1 MDERAFSTL
10 EYNKIIVKL
19 SGYASSPMAK
29 ELAESLKPLTVLYDI
44 EKAQDETTEAVSMS
58 IRKGR
63 IPISGFGD
71 VRSEIKRAG
80 MGGALS
86 AAELLKTGRFLSV
99 ASAVKR
105 YAKNENKAEEYII
118 LDELFSLVE
127 TLPVLE
133 GEIAKCILPE
143 GEISDDASGELKAI
157 RRQIRLANE
166 KVRETLN
173 SIIYSQTYKNM
184 LQDPVVTIRNDRYCV
199 PVKIEYKN
207 SFPGMVHDRSNTGST
222 LYIEPLAVVELN
234 NRIKELE
241 AKEKDEIDRIL
252 FMLSAMVSE
261 ECEALKNNLDL
272 LTRLDFIFAKA
283 SLSLEMLASRPVF
296 NNRLY
301 VDIKKARH
309 PLLDPQTVVPTDIYI
324 GDKFTSLLITGP
336 NTGGKTV
343 ALKTLG
349 LFSLMGQAGL
359 HIPAFDNS
367 SLAVFDNVFADIGDE
382 QSIEQN
388 LSTFSGH
395 MSNIVRILG
404 RVTDSSL
411 VLFDELGA
419 GTDPTEGAA
428 LAMAII
434 TSLHGRGIR
443 TAVTTHY
450 SELKAFAIATPG
462 IENASLEFDVETLS
476 PTYKL
481 LIGIPGKSNAFAISK
496 RLGLTDDIIDSAKE
510 YISQENIRF
519 EDIITDLEISRK
531 QVSYEKDRATE
542 YRREAE
548 KLKKE
553 FESQKEKLEAQKE
566 KIIEKAKEEARQ
578 IYKGAKEEADAIIKE
593 IAAKGR
599 ENASYGELSSSR
611 QKITEKISDMSANA
625 LSGGR
630 NLAPPE
636 NLKEGDRVFVV
647 TFGKQGI
654 LLTEPDLNGDVFVQA
669 NNMKMKVP
677 FKDIMS
683 DRTKAPKKQQPKFE
697 TKVKSGK
704 AQNIS
709 PEIDLRGQL
718 VDEALGNVDKYL
730 DDAYLSGLKKVTLIH
745 GKGTGALM
753 NAIRAYLKTNPHV
766 KYSRP
771 GTFGEGEMGVTIV
784 ELM

>member
-1 MDERAFSTL
+1 MDEKAFFTL
-10 EYNKIIVKL
+10 EYNKIIAEL
-19 SGYASSPMAK
+19 SSYAASPMAK
-29 ELAESLKPLTVLYDI
+29 ELAENLKPFTSVYDI
-44 EKAQDETTEAVSMS
+44 EKAQDETTEAASMS
-58 IRKGR
+58 LRKGN
-63 IPISGFGD
+63 IPIRDFGD
-71 VRSEIKRAG
+71 IRNEIKRAD

-86 AAELLKTGRFLSV
+86 ALELLKISGFLGV
-99 ASAVKR
+99 CSAVKR
-105 YAKNENKAEEYII
+105 YAKNENKSEEYKL
-118 LDELFSLVE
+118 LDELFSLIT
-127 TLPVLE
+127 TLPLLE
-133 GEIAKCILPE
+133 GEISKCILPE
-143 GEISDDASGELKAI
+143 GEISDDASGELRGI

-166 KVRETLN
+166 KVRESLN
-173 SIIYSQTYKNM
+173 SVIYSQTYKNM
-184 LQDPVVTIRNDRYCV
+184 LQDPVITIRNNRYCV

-222 LYIEPLAVVELN
+222 LYIEPLSVVELN
-234 NRIKELE
+234 NKIKELE
-241 AKEKDEIDRIL
+241 GKEKEEIERIL

-261 ECEALKNNLDL
+261 ECHAIKNNLEL
-272 LTRLDFIFAKA
+272 MIRIDFIFAKA
-283 SLSLEMLASRPVF
+283 ALSLKMRASRPLF
-296 NNRLY
+296 NEKLY
-301 VDIKKARH
+301 INIKKARH
-309 PLLDPQTVVPTDIYI
+309 PLLDPKTVVPINIYL
-324 GDKFTSLLITGP
+324 GDAFSTLLITGP

-395 MSNIVRILG
+395 MKNVVRILG
-404 RVTDSSL
+404 KVTDNSL

-428 LAMAII
+428 LAMSII
-434 TSLHGRGIR
+434 NSLHERKIR

-450 SELKAFAIATPG
+450 SELKAFAISTEG

-496 RLGLTDDIIDSAKE
+496 RLGLTDEIIDNAKE

-531 QVSYEKDRATE
+531 QVAYEQERAME
-542 YRREAE
+542 YRKEAE
-548 KLKKE
+548 KLKTE
-553 FESQKEKLEAQKE
+553 FESQKEKLEKQKE

-578 IYKGAKEEADAIIKE
+578 IYKNAKEEADSIIKD
-593 IAAKGR
+593 ITAKGK
-599 ENASYGELSSSR
+599 ENASYGDLSASR
-611 QKITEKISDMSANA
+611 QKINEKISEMSENA
-625 LSGGR
+625 LTKGR
-630 NLAPPE
+630 NLESPQ
-636 NLKEGDRVFVV
+636 NLEIGDKIFVV
-647 TFGKQGI
+647 PFGQKGS
-654 LLTEPDLNGDVFVQA
+654 LLTKPDLNGDVFVQA
-669 NNMKMKVP
+669 SNMKMKVP
-677 FKDIMS
+677 LKDIMA
-683 DRTKAPKKQQPKFE
+683 DKTKEPKKAKPKIE
-697 TKVKSGK
+697 SRAKADKS
-704 AQNIS
+704 QYIS
-709 PEIDLRGQL
+709 AEIDLRGQL

-730 DDAYLSGLKKVTLIH
+730 DDAYLSGLKKVTIIH

-766 KYSRP
+766 KFSRP
-771 GTFGEGEMGVTIV
+771 GVFGEGEMGVTIV